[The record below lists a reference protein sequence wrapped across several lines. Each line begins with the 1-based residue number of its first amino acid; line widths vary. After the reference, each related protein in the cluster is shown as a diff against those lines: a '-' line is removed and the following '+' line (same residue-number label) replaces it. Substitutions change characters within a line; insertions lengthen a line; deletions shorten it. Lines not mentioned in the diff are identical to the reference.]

1 MLVLIPVLHAVVSA
15 TLLAMEV
22 IEACKSLFASWDL
35 TGRRSAILVLTFFFL
50 SRLKLLLAL
59 ALAAVDVCVP
69 HVVSRLSTAL
79 LSLQFDRRITHR
91 TDDNIV
97 VVRGVRF
104 VLCAL
109 VIIWPLMTVAKDLRA
124 PITLVRKKV
133 PLVA

>member
-35 TGRRSAILVLTFFFL
+35 TDLRSAILVLTVFL

-91 TDDNIV
+91 TDDYIV

-109 VIIWPLMTVAKDLRA
+109 VIIWSLMTVAKGLRA
-124 PITLVRKKV
+124 PTTLVRKKV